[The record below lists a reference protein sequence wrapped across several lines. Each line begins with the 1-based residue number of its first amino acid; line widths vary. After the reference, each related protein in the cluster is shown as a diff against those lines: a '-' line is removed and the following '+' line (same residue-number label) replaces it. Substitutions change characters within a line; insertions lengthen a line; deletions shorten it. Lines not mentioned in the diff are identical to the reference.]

1 MRLSKKLIAAALS
14 VCMIVSVPGINVR
27 AEERSDK
34 QREEIITETDSSAEE
49 EKQTADEGQN
59 EAAEN
64 TAEEEKQEQREK
76 IKAKEKGR

>member
-1 MRLSKKLIAAALS
+1 M
-14 VCMIVSVPGINVR
+14 CT
-27 AEERSDK
+27 SDK

-64 TAEEEKQEQREK
+64 TAEEEKQILPGSLEFLRFNLLFPCY
-76 IKAKEKGR
+76 IS